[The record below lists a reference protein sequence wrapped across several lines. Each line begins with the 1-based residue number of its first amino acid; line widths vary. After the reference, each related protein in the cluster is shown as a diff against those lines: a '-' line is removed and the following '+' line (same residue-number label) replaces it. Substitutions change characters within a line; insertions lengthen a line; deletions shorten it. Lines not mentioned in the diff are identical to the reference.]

1 MRYKKIMI
9 LAMLLVSLL
18 AISAV
23 SASENATG
31 NSVSAEDTTNVID
44 LNDNSANVND
54 VENEKV
60 TNNQEILKSTDS
72 KDTISLDSKDNVL
85 SESSPRYY
93 QYSVNVYDTTI
104 NYGSSGAIS
113 MSITP
118 CTYSNYYAYDFYLK
132 VYDSNNNVKINKNY
146 YSTSS
151 AYSKTY
157 VVGSNELSPGTY
169 TIKIVNYEDSSVMDT
184 ATLTVKSSSGYSTT
198 YPPYSAYSVS
208 VYDTTINYGSSG
220 TISMSISPA
229 SSSYRYKYDFNL
241 KIYDSNNNLKISK
254 NYYSTS
260 SRYSET
266 YTLGSNQLSAGTYTI
281 KIVNDIDNKVMD
293 TAKLTIKSTSS
304 GYTYTNPTYTAY
316 SVSVYDTTINYGS
329 SGTISMSISPASSYY
344 KYKYNYYMKVY
355 DSNNNLKINYNFYS
369 TSSDYSRTYSIGSNQ
384 LSAGTYTIKI
394 VNYYDNKVM
403 DTAKL
408 TIKSSSGYTYTYPS
422 YTAYSVSVYD
432 TTINYG
438 SSGTISMSI
447 SPASSNYNYKY
458 DYYLKVYDSN
468 NNLKINQEYYST
480 SSAYSKTYSIGSN
493 QLSAGTYTIKIVNY
507 ADNNVMD
514 TAKLTVK
521 SPTVKT
527 SKIATKVSAP
537 KVTAKKGESKAF
549 KITIKN
555 KANNKAV
562 KNVKISVKVGSKTY
576 TLKTKSNGVASLN
589 TKSLSVGT
597 HKVIIKSKNS
607 KYKISAKSTIVIKKA
622 TKTTSNYKIITT
634 TAKEYW
640 ITKNSGVFTVKT
652 IIWDM
657 TAGFRAP
664 YKYIDTTLYKN
675 GNQMIN
681 TKYLVN
687 YKIDGVWTG
696 WVNYGTESTAH
707 HRYSVEDSASVD
719 QIKVRVHK

>member
-1 MRYKKIMI
+1 MI

-60 TNNQEILKSTDS
+60 TNDQEILKSTDS
-72 KDTISLDSKDNVL
+72 KDTISLDSNDNVL

-118 CTYSNYYAYDFYLK
+118 CTYNNYYAYDFYLK

-184 ATLTVKSSSGYSTT
+184 ATLTVKSSSGYSAT

-422 YTAYSVSVYD
+422 YTAYDVSVYD

-480 SSAYSKTYSIGSN
+480 SSAYSKTYSLSSN

-622 TKTTSNYKIITT
+622 AKTTSNYKIITT

>member
-60 TNNQEILKSTDS
+60 TNDQEILKSTDS
-72 KDTISLDSKDNVL
+72 KDTISLDSNDNVL

-293 TAKLTIKSTSS
+293 TAKLTIKSSS

-369 TSSDYSRTYSIGSNQ
+369 TSSDYCSNQ

-422 YTAYSVSVYD
+422 YTAYDVSVYD

-447 SPASSNYNYKY
+447 SPASSNY

-480 SSAYSKTYSIGSN
+480 SSAYSKTYSLGSN

-597 HKVIIKSKNS
+597 HKIIIKSKNS

-622 TKTTSNYKIITT
+622 AKTTSNYKIITT

>member
-1 MRYKKIMI
+1 MI

-60 TNNQEILKSTDS
+60 TNDQEILKSTDS
-72 KDTISLDSKDNVL
+72 KDTISLDSNDNVL

-118 CTYSNYYAYDFYLK
+118 CTYNNYYAYDFYLK

-169 TIKIVNYEDSSVMDT
+169 TIKIVNYEDNSVMDT
-184 ATLTVKSSSGYSTT
+184 ATLTVKSSSGYSAT

-266 YTLGSNQLSAGTYTI
+266 YTLSSNQLSAGTYTI

-293 TAKLTIKSTSS
+293 TAKLTIKSSS

-480 SSAYSKTYSIGSN
+480 SSAYSKTYSLGSN

>member
-60 TNNQEILKSTDS
+60 TNDQEILKSTDS
-72 KDTISLDSKDNVL
+72 KDTISLDSNDNVL

-293 TAKLTIKSTSS
+293 TAKLTIKSSS

-422 YTAYSVSVYD
+422 YTAYDVSVYD

-480 SSAYSKTYSIGSN
+480 SSAYSKTYSLGSN

-597 HKVIIKSKNS
+597 HKIIIKSKNS

-622 TKTTSNYKIITT
+622 AKTTSNYKIITT

>member
-60 TNNQEILKSTDS
+60 TNDQEILKSTDS
-72 KDTISLDSKDNVL
+72 KDTISLDSNDNVL

-293 TAKLTIKSTSS
+293 TAKLTIKSSS

-480 SSAYSKTYSIGSN
+480 SSAYSKTYSLSSN

-597 HKVIIKSKNS
+597 HKIIIKSKNS

-622 TKTTSNYKIITT
+622 AKTTSNYKIITT

>member
-60 TNNQEILKSTDS
+60 TNDQEILKSTDS
-72 KDTISLDSKDNVL
+72 KDTISLDSNDNVL

-293 TAKLTIKSTSS
+293 TAKLTIKSSS

-480 SSAYSKTYSIGSN
+480 SSAYSKTYSLGSN

-597 HKVIIKSKNS
+597 HKIIIKSKNS

-622 TKTTSNYKIITT
+622 AKTTSNYKIITT

>member
-1 MRYKKIMI
+1 MI

-60 TNNQEILKSTDS
+60 TNDQEILKSTDS
-72 KDTISLDSKDNVL
+72 KDTISLDSNDNVL

-118 CTYSNYYAYDFYLK
+118 CTYNNYYAYDFYLK

-184 ATLTVKSSSGYSTT
+184 ATLTVKSSSGYSAT

-293 TAKLTIKSTSS
+293 TAKLTIKSSS

-458 DYYLKVYDSN
+458 DYYLRVYDSN

-480 SSAYSKTYSIGSN
+480 SSAYSKTYSLGSN

-622 TKTTSNYKIITT
+622 TKTASNYKIITT

>member
-60 TNNQEILKSTDS
+60 TNDQEILKSTDS
-72 KDTISLDSKDNVL
+72 KDTISLDSNDNVL

-293 TAKLTIKSTSS
+293 TAKLTIKSSS

-422 YTAYSVSVYD
+422 YTAYDVSVYD

-480 SSAYSKTYSIGSN
+480 SSAYSKTYSLGSN

>member
-118 CTYSNYYAYDFYLK
+118 CTYNNYYAYDFYLK

-480 SSAYSKTYSIGSN
+480 SSAYSKTYSLGSN

>member
-60 TNNQEILKSTDS
+60 TNDQEILKSTDS
-72 KDTISLDSKDNVL
+72 KDTISLDSNDNVL

-118 CTYSNYYAYDFYLK
+118 CTYNNYYAYDFYLK

-293 TAKLTIKSTSS
+293 TAKLTIKSSS
-304 GYTYTNPTYTAY
+304 GYTYTNPT
-316 SVSVYDTTINYGS
+316 
-329 SGTISMSISPASSYY
+329 
-344 KYKYNYYMKVY
+344 
-355 DSNNNLKINYNFYS
+355 
-369 TSSDYSRTYSIGSNQ
+369 
-384 LSAGTYTIKI
+384 
-394 VNYYDNKVM
+394 
-403 DTAKL
+403 
-408 TIKSSSGYTYTYPS
+408 

-480 SSAYSKTYSIGSN
+480 SSAYSKTYSLGSN

-607 KYKISAKSTIVIKKA
+607 NYKISAKSTIVIKKA

>member
-1 MRYKKIMI
+1 
-9 LAMLLVSLL
+9 
-18 AISAV
+18 
-23 SASENATG
+23 
-31 NSVSAEDTTNVID
+31 
-44 LNDNSANVND
+44 
-54 VENEKV
+54 
-60 TNNQEILKSTDS
+60 
-72 KDTISLDSKDNVL
+72 
-85 SESSPRYY
+85 
-93 QYSVNVYDTTI
+93 
-104 NYGSSGAIS
+104 
-113 MSITP
+113 
-118 CTYSNYYAYDFYLK
+118 
-132 VYDSNNNVKINKNY
+132 
-146 YSTSS
+146 
-151 AYSKTY
+151 
-157 VVGSNELSPGTY
+157 
-169 TIKIVNYEDSSVMDT
+169 
-184 ATLTVKSSSGYSTT
+184 
-198 YPPYSAYSVS
+198 
-208 VYDTTINYGSSG
+208 
-220 TISMSISPA
+220 MSISPA

>member
-1 MRYKKIMI
+1 MI

-60 TNNQEILKSTDS
+60 TNDQEILKSTDS
-72 KDTISLDSKDNVL
+72 KDTISLDSNDNVL

-220 TISMSISPA
+220 TISISISPA

-266 YTLGSNQLSAGTYTI
+266 YSLSSNQLSAGTYTI

-293 TAKLTIKSTSS
+293 TAKLTIKSSS

-480 SSAYSKTYSIGSN
+480 SSAYSKTYSLGSN

-622 TKTTSNYKIITT
+622 AKTTSNYKIITT

>member
-1 MRYKKIMI
+1 MI

-60 TNNQEILKSTDS
+60 TNDQEILKSTDS
-72 KDTISLDSKDNVL
+72 KDTISLDSNDNVL

-118 CTYSNYYAYDFYLK
+118 CTYNNYYAYDFYLK

-169 TIKIVNYEDSSVMDT
+169 TIKIVNYEDNSVMDT
-184 ATLTVKSSSGYSTT
+184 ATLTVKSSSGYSAT

-369 TSSDYSRTYSIGSNQ
+369 TSSDYSRTYSLSSNQ

-480 SSAYSKTYSIGSN
+480 SSAYSKTYSLGSN

>member
-1 MRYKKIMI
+1 MI

-60 TNNQEILKSTDS
+60 TNDQEILKSTDS
-72 KDTISLDSKDNVL
+72 KDTISLDSNDNVL

-118 CTYSNYYAYDFYLK
+118 CTYNNYYAYDFYLK

-169 TIKIVNYEDSSVMDT
+169 TIKIVNYEDNSVMDT
-184 ATLTVKSSSGYSTT
+184 ATLTVKSSSGYSAT

-266 YTLGSNQLSAGTYTI
+266 YTLSSNQLSAGTYTI

-293 TAKLTIKSTSS
+293 TAKLTIKSSS

-458 DYYLKVYDSN
+458 DYYLRVYDSN

-480 SSAYSKTYSIGSN
+480 SSAYSKTYSLGSN